1 MSTQDVGSPP
11 ARRVDEEI
19 GEPPEPTNLPG
30 SAEDPLDIESPYPDP
45 NIGEYWH
52 RMPEEVREHIIL
64 RRKVWPRMH
73 VRNENWMLII
83 VGETGSGKSL
93 AAQRL
98 AEVVDPGYSIE
109 QTAWSVEEFIE
120 LAADDSLG
128 TGSVQVLE
136 EVGVNAGNRNWWELA
151 NQVLDALTQTW
162 RSSNRGAIMT
172 VPDFD
177 LIDSHVQRRFH
188 HLAIME
194 AKDESKMVSRAR
206 LKYIQTN
213 HEIGKKYKKYHRLFD
228 EDGTLRK
235 FKHIRF
241 HLPSA
246 ELLNAYEEEKSQFS
260 DDLVGGLLER
270 IRSDKEDA
278 EQDDLSPTEV
288 ASKIVDDERVE
299 SYISESPGGRYVDRD
314 LLKADYGVSESESK
328 QVKKLLIREAELDDV
343 M

>member
-1 MSTQDVGSPP
+1 
-11 ARRVDEEI
+11 
-19 GEPPEPTNLPG
+19 
-30 SAEDPLDIESPYPDP
+30 
-45 NIGEYWH
+45 
-52 RMPEEVREHIIL
+52 
-64 RRKVWPRMH
+64 
-73 VRNENWMLII
+73 
-83 VGETGSGKSL
+83 
-93 AAQRL
+93 
-98 AEVVDPGYSIE
+98 
-109 QTAWSVEEFIE
+109 
-120 LAADDSLG
+120 
-128 TGSVQVLE
+128 
-136 EVGVNAGNRNWWELA
+136 
-151 NQVLDALTQTW
+151 
-162 RSSNRGAIMT
+162 
-172 VPDFD
+172 
-177 LIDSHVQRRFH
+177 
-188 HLAIME
+188 
-194 AKDESKMVSRAR
+194 MVSRAR